1 MDEIKINWKSF
12 LTFLALFLAAALFF
26 NIAVTTILF
35 SINQFNNPRIIL
47 LANTIAHLFTFTGV
61 GIAFPLLYKYKIS
74 QFYQDKPYKNITFLI
89 ITFFIVLLIQPSLSL
104 LTEITN
110 LINLPSNIDD
120 FLGQYENM
128 ANDLLKQTMS
138 SSGVGFL
145 LLNILYVALVPAI
158 GEELIFRGIIQKY
171 LIKLT
176 KNAWIGIIITGLIF
190 SLFHLSWSTILA
202 IWFFG
207 IILGIVYY
215 TTGNIWYSIFM
226 HFINNLMATLS
237 YWLASNNLISYSL
250 EEIDNIKFPL
260 WIEIISLILMILF
273 IIFLQ
278 KFIQTKRVKNITNN

>member
-1 MDEIKINWKSF
+1 MNDIKINWKSF

-26 NIAVTTILF
+26 NLAMSFILL
-35 SINQFNNPRIIL
+35 STNNLNNPRAIM

-61 GIAFPLLYKYKIS
+61 GIAFPLLNKYKIYE
-74 QFYQDKPYKNITFLI
+74 FYQNRPYKDLLFLI
-89 ITFFIVLLIQPSLSL
+89 LTFFIVLLIQPSLSL

-110 LINLPSNIDD
+110 LIKLPSNIDN
-120 FLGQYENM
+120 FLSQYENM
-128 ANDLLKQTMS
+128 ANELLKQTMND
-138 SSGVGFL
+138 SGIGFL
-145 LLNILYVALVPAI
+145 LLNIVYVALVPAV

-176 KNAWIGIIITGLIF
+176 KHAWIGIILTGLIF

-215 TTGNIWYSIFM
+215 TTGNIWYSMFM

-237 YWLASNNLISYSL
+237 YWLASNNKISYSL
-250 EEIDNIKFPL
+250 EEIDNIKFQL
-260 WIEIISLILMILF
+260 WIELISLILMILF
-273 IIFLQ
+273 IIFLF
-278 KFIQTKRVKNITNN
+278 KFIKLKRENTKDI

>member
-1 MDEIKINWKSF
+1 MNEIKINWKSF
-12 LTFLALFLAAALFF
+12 LTFLAMFLAAALFF
-26 NIAVTTILF
+26 NLAMSFALLSTNNL
-35 SINQFNNPRIIL
+35 SNPRAIM

-61 GIAFPLLYKYKIS
+61 GIAFPLLNKYKIHE
-74 QFYQDKPYKNITFLI
+74 FYQNRPYKDLLFLI
-89 ITFFIVLLIQPSLSL
+89 LTFFIVLLIQPSLSL

-110 LINLPSNIDD
+110 LIKLPSNIDN
-120 FLGQYENM
+120 FISQYENM
-128 ANDLLKQTMS
+128 ANELLKKTMS
-138 SSGVGFL
+138 GSGIGFL
-145 LLNILYVALVPAI
+145 LLNIVYVALVPAV

-176 KNAWIGIIITGLIF
+176 KHAWIGIILTGLIF

-273 IIFLQ
+273 IIFLK
-278 KFIQTKRVKNITNN
+278 KFIQTKKDKNIINN

>member
-1 MDEIKINWKSF
+1 MNDIKINWKSF

-26 NIAVTTILF
+26 NLAMSFILL
-35 SINQFNNPRIIL
+35 STNNLNNPRAIM

-61 GIAFPLLYKYKIS
+61 GIAFPLLNKYKIYE
-74 QFYQDKPYKNITFLI
+74 FYQNRPYKDLLFLI
-89 ITFFIVLLIQPSLSL
+89 LTFFIVLLIQPSLSL

-110 LINLPSNIDD
+110 LIKLPSNIDN
-120 FLGQYENM
+120 FLSQYENM
-128 ANDLLKQTMS
+128 ANELLKQTMND
-138 SSGVGFL
+138 SGIGFL
-145 LLNILYVALVPAI
+145 LLNIVYVALVPAV

-176 KNAWIGIIITGLIF
+176 KHASIGIILTGLIF

-215 TTGNIWYSIFM
+215 TTGNIWYSMFM

-237 YWLASNNLISYSL
+237 YWLASNNKISYSL

-260 WIEIISLILMILF
+260 WIELISL
-273 IIFLQ
+273 
-278 KFIQTKRVKNITNN
+278 

>member
-1 MDEIKINWKSF
+1 MNDIKINWKSF

-26 NIAVTTILF
+26 NLAMSFILL
-35 SINQFNNPRIIL
+35 STNNLNNPRAIM

-61 GIAFPLLYKYKIS
+61 GIAFPLLNKYKIYE
-74 QFYQDKPYKNITFLI
+74 FYQNKPYKDLLFLI
-89 ITFFIVLLIQPSLSL
+89 LTFFIVLLIQPSLSL

-110 LINLPSNIDD
+110 LIKLPSNIDN
-120 FLGQYENM
+120 FLSQYENM
-128 ANDLLKQTMS
+128 ANELLKQTMND
-138 SSGVGFL
+138 SGIGFL
-145 LLNILYVALVPAI
+145 LLNVVYVALVPAV

-176 KNAWIGIIITGLIF
+176 KHASIGIILTGLIF

-215 TTGNIWYSIFM
+215 TTGNIWYSMFM

-237 YWLASNNLISYSL
+237 YWLASNNKISYSL
-250 EEIDNIKFPL
+250 EEIDNIKFQL
-260 WIEIISLILMILF
+260 WIELISLILMILF
-273 IIFLQ
+273 IIFLF
-278 KFIQTKRVKNITNN
+278 KFIKLKRENTKDI